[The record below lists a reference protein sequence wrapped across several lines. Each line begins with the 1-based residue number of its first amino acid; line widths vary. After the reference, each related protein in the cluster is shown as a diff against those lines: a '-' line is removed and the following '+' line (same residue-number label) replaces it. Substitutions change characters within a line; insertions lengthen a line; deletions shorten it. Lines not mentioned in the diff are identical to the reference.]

1 MLLLLLLIHDRD
13 WSVAEGLTVPTSRVR
28 AISTA
33 SERLEFGFGFENFVD
48 RFSDGEKRDLPLQP
62 KEGMDSIGT
71 VASRS
76 RDR

>member
-1 MLLLLLLIHDRD
+1 MLQKVLLSQAAEYERCQRRQNALDLDSDSRSSLI
-13 WSVAEGLTVPTSRVR
+13 
-28 AISTA
+28 
-33 SERLEFGFGFENFVD
+33 VD